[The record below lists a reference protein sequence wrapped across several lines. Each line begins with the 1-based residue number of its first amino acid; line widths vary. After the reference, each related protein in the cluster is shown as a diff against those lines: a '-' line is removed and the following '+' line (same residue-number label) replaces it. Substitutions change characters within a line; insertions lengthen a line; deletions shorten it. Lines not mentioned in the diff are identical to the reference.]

1 MSEARKTA
9 LITGASG
16 GIGEGLARECAAAG
30 MDVVLVARSEDKLK
44 ALADRFSKEHGVTAT
59 PIGSDLSDPG
69 APGRLKEDLDAAGIV
84 VDVLINNAGFATFG
98 RFIETDIKE
107 ELDEIQLNVT
117 SLTHLTKLFTP
128 GMVERGWGRV
138 MNVASTAA
146 FQPGPL
152 MAVYY
157 ATKAYV
163 LSFSEALSEELKKT
177 GVTVTALCPGPTASG
192 FQARASMEDSKLVVG
207 WKMPDAA
214 TVAADGFKAM
224 MAGKPVY
231 IHGLRNRLMA
241 QSIRFSPRAL
251 VRPMVKRLQE
261 RVH

>member
-1 MSEARKTA
+1 MDDARKTA

-30 MDVVLVARSEDKLK
+30 MNVVLVARSEDKLE
-44 ALADRFSKEHGVTAT
+44 ALADRLSAEHGITAT
-59 PIGSDLSDPG
+59 PIASDLSDAD
-69 APGRLKEDLDAAGIV
+69 APATLKDALDRDGIA

-98 RFIETDIKE
+98 PFIDSDAGE
-107 ELDEIQLNVT
+107 ELEEIQLNVT
-117 SLTHLTKLFTP
+117 SLTHLSRLFMP

-163 LSFSEALSEELKKT
+163 LSFSEALSEEMRGT
-177 GVTVTALCPGPTASG
+177 GVKVTALCPGPTVTG
-192 FQARASMEDSKLVVG
+192 FQTRAAMEDSKLVLG
-207 WKMPDAA
+207 RKLPDAA
-214 TVAADGFKAM
+214 TVAAAGFKAM

-231 IHGLRNRLMA
+231 IHGLRNRLLA
-241 QSIRFSPRAL
+241 HSIRFSPRAV